1 MQTKKYDQAAYNRKS
16 REKNGIRQKTFALDA
31 DTIALLE
38 RLAAERGETQT
49 AVFKAALH
57 KLADEH
63 FQAA

>member
-1 MQTKKYDQAAYNRKS
+1 MESKKYDQAAYNRKS

-57 KLADEH
+57 LLA
-63 FQAA
+63 ASA